1 MALLPKTVHILKF
14 EQFSKDIRIQSVGE
28 QNPNHGQLWPRK

>member
-1 MALLPKTVHILKF
+1 MAPLPKTVQIMKLPLF
-14 EQFSKDIRIQSVGE
+14 TKDMRIQSVGE